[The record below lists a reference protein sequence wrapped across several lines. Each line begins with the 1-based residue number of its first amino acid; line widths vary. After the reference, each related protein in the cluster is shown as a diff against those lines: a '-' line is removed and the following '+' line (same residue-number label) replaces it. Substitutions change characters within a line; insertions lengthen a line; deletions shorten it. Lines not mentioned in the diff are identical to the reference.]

1 MERIVAIKLEISNT
15 VNDNLSYE
23 WFFPPNDEVRETW
36 KNSRLKEQQ
45 NWNNDKSV
53 RSVRYYSFEE
63 FTKDAL
69 LECDVTELKG
79 LSLNQFIKL
88 LGF

>member
-1 MERIVAIKLEISNT
+1 MERIVAIKLEITNN
-15 VNDNLSYE
+15 VNDNTDYSWY
-23 WFFPPNDEVRETW
+23 FPINDEVKETW

-45 NWNNDKSV
+45 DWNKDKSV
-53 RSVRYYSFEE
+53 RSIRYYSFEE